1 MLKKIIVLLLPLV
14 LLGCYH
20 ENVSTPE
27 IPEKLFTKEQ
37 MISILTD
44 VHLVEGALNFHRVNR
59 MEYKDYKSAYYSKI
73 LEEHQITAVQ
83 LKENIDYYNSDP
95 ELMEDIYEAVLS
107 NLVRLETESKMA
119 QQKADTTKSTKSPD

>member
-1 MLKKIIVLLLPLV
+1 MWNKIIILLLPL
-14 LLGCYH
+14 LMLGCYH
-20 ENVSTPE
+20 ENVSAPE
-27 IPEKLFTKEQ
+27 VPEKLFTKEQ
-37 MISILTD
+37 MITILTD
-44 VHLVEGALNFHRVNR
+44 VHLAEGALNFHRVNR

-95 ELMEDIYEAVLS
+95 KLMEEIYEVVLS

-119 QQKADTTKSTKSPD
+119 QQKADTTPSAKSPD